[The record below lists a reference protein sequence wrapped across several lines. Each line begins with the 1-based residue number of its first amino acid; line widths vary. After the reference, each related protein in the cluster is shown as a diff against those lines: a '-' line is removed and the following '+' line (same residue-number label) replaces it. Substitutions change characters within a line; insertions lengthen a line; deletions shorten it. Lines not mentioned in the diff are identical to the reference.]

1 MNALSTELC
10 DELVPAMKE
19 LDANPN
25 IRCIV
30 LTGEGDKAFAAG
42 ADIKEMANLSL
53 EDAVKKQLFE
63 QMGQILNVKTPIIAA
78 VNGMALGGGCEL
90 AMMCDII
97 IASDKATFGQPEVAI
112 GTIPGMGGS
121 QRLVMAIGKSKAM
134 EWILT
139 GRKVSAEE
147 AERAGLVARV
157 VPADNLMSEAV
168 KMASTIAS
176 YSAPII
182 KMAKSVVNEAAERP
196 LDAGLKYEKSAFLNT
211 FAMKDKQEGMKAFVE
226 KRPPKWGH

>member
-1 MNALSTELC
+1 MSTIKVDLEKAASVAVISLCRPKAMNALSTELC

-139 GRKVSAEE
+139 GR
-147 AERAGLVARV
+147 
-157 VPADNLMSEAV
+157 
-168 KMASTIAS
+168 
-176 YSAPII
+176 
-182 KMAKSVVNEAAERP
+182 
-196 LDAGLKYEKSAFLNT
+196 
-211 FAMKDKQEGMKAFVE
+211 
-226 KRPPKWGH
+226 